1 MRLRPGSRR
10 ASTGTKRPT
19 PDHCWRRRLT
29 PTAGFVA
36 GQAIR
41 VTAVAARTAGST
53 RPECQPQPW
62 IAPWRALARDAR
74 RREALLSWQV
84 ARVHM
89 PGRRNDRR
97 CPRLSAALWGLWL
110 LSTSPPLAVPPA
122 ATSVWLRFYALQ
134 FSATHTQAPAF
145 PTPGALRHKRN
156 RIRTLRIISG
166 PDARCPCPAGGV
178 TRRHTGTVCLYITYT
193 R

>member
-1 MRLRPGSRR
+1 MRLRPGSRQ

-41 VTAVAARTAGST
+41 VTVVAARTAGST

-145 PTPGALRHKRN
+145 PTRGALRHKRN

-166 PDARCPCPAGGV
+166 PDARCPN
-178 TRRHTGTVCLYITYT
+178 RRLH
-193 R
+193 

>member
-1 MRLRPGSRR
+1 VFAARLAPGVNGHKKADARSLLASASNADGRLRCRPGHS
-10 ASTGTKRPT
+10 
-19 PDHCWRRRLT
+19 
-29 PTAGFVA
+29 
-36 GQAIR
+36 R
-41 VTAVAARTAGST
+41 VTAVAARTAGWT
-53 RPECQPQPW
+53 RPGCQPQPW
-62 IAPWRALARDAR
+62 TAPWRALARDAR

-97 CPRLSAALWGLWL
+97 RPRRSAALWGLWL

-122 ATSVWLRFYALQ
+122 ARSVWLRFYALQ